1 MLKIAIAA
9 EFELAEKIVEAL
21 EQTELNVEQIVAVE
35 IYPFAEEQ
43 GLRFNHKSVAQM
55 AADKVDWSEFQYAF
69 FAIDVAHANH
79 LPQAASAGVVVLDLL
94 GTCAGLPDVPVVIP
108 TVNEAQLS
116 ELHRNIV
123 SMPNP
128 QVTQVILATASLLQ
142 DMPVKHLSVTS
153 LLPASYTNGETVS
166 RLAGQT
172 AQLLNGIPLDETQQ
186 RLAFDVFPQSSDPL
200 AMQVQSFFPQLENVV
215 LHAVQVPVFYGM
227 SQKVTALCD
236 YSLEMERQIELW
248 QQNPLI
254 QYDAEQV
261 ITPVINGE
269 RENGEADVK
278 LHISGVSAVEN
289 GISFWTVADEQ
300 RFNIAFLGVKLLEV
314 LYREGY

>member
-55 AADKVDWSEFQYAF
+55 AADEVDWSEFQYAF
-69 FAIDVAHANH
+69 FATDVACANY
-79 LPQAASAGVVVLDLL
+79 LLQAANAGVVVLDLL
-94 GTCAGLPDVPVVIP
+94 GICAGLPDVPAVIP
-108 TVNEAQLS
+108 TINEAQLS

-123 SMPNP
+123 SLPNP

-153 LLPASYTNGETVS
+153 LLPASYTNGETVN

-186 RLAFDVFPQSSDPL
+186 RLAFDVFPQNGEPL
-200 AMQVQSFFPQLENVV
+200 AMQVQSFFPQLESVV

-236 YSLEMERQIELW
+236 YAQMERQIELW
-248 QQNPLI
+248 QQNPFI

-269 RENGEADVK
+269 CENGEADVK
-278 LHISGVSAVEN
+278 LHISGVSAVES

-300 RFNIAFLGVKLLEV
+300 RFNIAFLGVKLLEG